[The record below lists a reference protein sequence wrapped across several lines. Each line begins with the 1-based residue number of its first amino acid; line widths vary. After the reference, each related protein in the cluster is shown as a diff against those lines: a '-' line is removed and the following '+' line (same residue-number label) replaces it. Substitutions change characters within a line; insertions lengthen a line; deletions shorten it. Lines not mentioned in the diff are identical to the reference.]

1 MRVDFFFGGGRV
13 VGRSILWGGINILG
27 GFGIGR
33 VRGINF
39 ILQEQYFFL
48 GGGLFFII
56 LAFLGGG
63 KLIFAFDLV
72 LVLISGFGYEG
83 LGFW

>member
-1 MRVDFFFGGGRV
+1 MRVDFFWGGRV

-39 ILQEQYFFL
+39 ILQEQYFF
-48 GGGLFFII
+48 GGGAIFYYFGI
-56 LAFLGGG
+56 FGGRE
-63 KLIFAFDLV
+63 INFCF
-72 LVLISGFGYEG
+72 
-83 LGFW
+83 